1 MKNNK
6 LKILAVLPLMGL
18 LAACNSNEVKAGG
31 EVPAGK
37 EITAQQLKVKAQKCE
52 EAMTKVDAL
61 GFNLEGASYH
71 LNKKSEQKLPGE
83 SGETSIKYESNV
95 AIDNVALE
103 GAATGLTS
111 TNIDDV
117 KGYGLVG
124 ANYSSSTL
132 YQACAYNKKFAIPE
146 A

>member
-52 EAMTKVDAL
+52 EA
-61 GFNLEGASYH
+61 
-71 LNKKSEQKLPGE
+71 
-83 SGETSIKYESNV
+83 I
-95 AIDNVALE
+95 
-103 GAATGLTS
+103 
-111 TNIDDV
+111 
-117 KGYGLVG
+117 
-124 ANYSSSTL
+124 
-132 YQACAYNKKFAIPE
+132 
-146 A
+146 

>member
-61 GFNLEGASYH
+61 GFNLEGH
-71 LNKKSEQKLPGE
+71 P
-83 SGETSIKYESNV
+83 I
-95 AIDNVALE
+95 I
-103 GAATGLTS
+103 
-111 TNIDDV
+111 
-117 KGYGLVG
+117 
-124 ANYSSSTL
+124 
-132 YQACAYNKKFAIPE
+132 
-146 A
+146 